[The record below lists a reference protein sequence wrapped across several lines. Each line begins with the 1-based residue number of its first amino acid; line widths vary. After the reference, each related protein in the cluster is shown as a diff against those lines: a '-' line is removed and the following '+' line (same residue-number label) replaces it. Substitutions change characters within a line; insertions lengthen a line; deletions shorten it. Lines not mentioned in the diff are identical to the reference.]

1 MRFSLR
7 GEEHS
12 GWVHQLLFFAL
23 IVSGFVAD
31 KIGPAVGFVE
41 IVPEELGFPPYFL
54 GLDSANEIP
63 SIFPWTGWVSA
74 RGPNE
79 KGLLYFFLFMNL
91 SHNRFEE
98 DFFAF

>member
-23 IVSGFVAD
+23 IVFGFVAD

-41 IVPEELGFPPYFL
+41 IVPEELGFSPYFL
-54 GLDSANEIP
+54 GLDSANELP
-63 SIFPWTGWVSA
+63 PFPWTGRASA

-79 KGLLYFFLFMNL
+79 KGLL
-91 SHNRFEE
+91 
-98 DFFAF
+98 